1 MNVRNPKYNSYGSV
15 ECEIEHP
22 VYGWIPFHAVA
33 GDPESDKVL
42 ARIAADAL
50 PIAAA
55 TPIPL
60 PAVKAQK
67 LAELLK
73 AREAAEQ
80 ANVTVQG
87 KVFSADPKIADKFEK
102 LASRLRRG
110 KTTKLAA
117 ILTVDGT
124 PVQAT
129 QQLLEQIEDAIA
141 DQMETVWNKYGTLV
155 AQVNAATTVA
165 QVHAVV
171 W

>member
-1 MNVRNPKYNSYGSV
+1 MKKALIDPAGRLIQV
-15 ECEIEHP
+15 EAQEFP
-22 VYGWIPFHAVA
+22 VAEPFQWVDVADTVSTETHEWSGTAVVA
-33 GDPESDKVL
+33 KPPL
-42 ARIAADAL
+42 
-50 PIAAA
+50 
-55 TPIPL
+55 PL

-110 KTTKLAA
+110 KASKLTA

-124 PVQAT
+124 PVQVT

-141 DQMETVWNKYGTLV
+141 DQTETVWNKYGTLV
-155 AQVNAATTVA
+155 AQVNAATTAA
-165 QVHAVV
+165 QVQAIT